1 MELVEHVH
9 KQHVVVKFFSTSNV
23 ESKNIKF
30 QKMLQRALCLLTA
43 SLASAIIV
51 MSGAT

>member
-1 MELVEHVH
+1 MELVEPVH
-9 KQHVVVKFFSTSNV
+9 RQGVVAKFLISSNV
-23 ESKNIKF
+23 ESENIKF

-51 MSGAT
+51 VFGAT

>member
-1 MELVEHVH
+1 MELVEPIHR
-9 KQHVVVKFFSTSNV
+9 QGVVVKFLISSNV
-23 ESKNIKF
+23 ELENIKF

-51 MSGAT
+51 VFGAT